1 MNIALKGLRR
11 VGPTKLLAGLL
22 ALSLFFFYTHI
33 SWTNSIEHAQEDST
47 TTLGG
52 QQRRTTH
59 HPTSLHNV
67 QLQKTTSAKATT
79 SRTTSDHPH
88 VAHHHTVQV
97 KSGHEVPLVLETS
110 KSSNPTMNTP
120 HAHKDYIRLLQQSPT
135 PDDVTT
141 LPKTISLSIKSSLT
155 RSPLSSAAA
164 PPPPEGEEDDD
175 ESSGTTDPLDIPVVE
190 HWEQITAELWSA
202 LSRGSIPAL
211 PVSTKRP
218 QDADGE
224 GEGEDE
230 GGEGGSGSAHADK
243 ERVKEFIQD
252 ATDDQTL
259 LGNPM
264 QHILDQDTRCAAIYN
279 LLKQEIDQSVNT
291 SLLDIGSGTGLSSI
305 HDSGGGAGG
314 AGRDAGAS
322 VSSGDPVLD
331 LVEGVHSSNE
341 EYLGEYDPFEKK
353 PRAARRGAASSSAS
367 SLRHS
372 KGAARIQGCVG
383 IRSAQNMPKSTVV
396 YVGSTTSDLF
406 GPTFRTSYTALP
418 TTVADV
424 RDALN
429 KRTINHVACASSLTA
444 SFLDDVLLDIPE
456 TFSYQIWTD
465 LVRMPGMMLPHEFE
479 IYLGKLMSLSIT
491 VRNRRGCLTFSCW
504 AHMSRFHD

>member
-1 MNIALKGLRR
+1 MITIAKGLRR
-11 VGPTKLLAGLL
+11 LGPTKLLAGLL

-33 SWTNSIEHAQEDST
+33 SWTNSIEHAQESTT

-52 QQRRTTH
+52 QQQRRTTH

-97 KSGHEVPLVLETS
+97 KSGHEVPLVLKTS

-141 LPKTISLSIKSSLT
+141 LPKTIALSIKSSLT

-211 PVSTKRP
+211 PVSTKRS

-224 GEGEDE
+224 GEGED
-230 GGEGGSGSAHADK
+230 GEGHRDELEDVAGVELAD
-243 ERVKEFIQD
+243 
-252 ATDDQTL
+252 
-259 LGNPM
+259 
-264 QHILDQDTRCAAIYN
+264 
-279 LLKQEIDQSVNT
+279 
-291 SLLDIGSGTGLSSI
+291 
-305 HDSGGGAGG
+305 
-314 AGRDAGAS
+314 AGRGGLA
-322 VSSGDPVLD
+322 VRLI
-331 LVEGVHSSNE
+331 H
-341 EYLGEYDPFEKK
+341 
-353 PRAARRGAASSSAS
+353 AR
-367 SLRHS
+367 
-372 KGAARIQGCVG
+372 Q
-383 IRSAQNMPKSTVV
+383 
-396 YVGSTTSDLF
+396 
-406 GPTFRTSYTALP
+406 
-418 TTVADV
+418 
-424 RDALN
+424 
-429 KRTINHVACASSLTA
+429 
-444 SFLDDVLLDIPE
+444 
-456 TFSYQIWTD
+456 QIC
-465 LVRMPGMMLPHEFE
+465 R
-479 IYLGKLMSLSIT
+479 
-491 VRNRRGCLTFSCW
+491 
-504 AHMSRFHD
+504 